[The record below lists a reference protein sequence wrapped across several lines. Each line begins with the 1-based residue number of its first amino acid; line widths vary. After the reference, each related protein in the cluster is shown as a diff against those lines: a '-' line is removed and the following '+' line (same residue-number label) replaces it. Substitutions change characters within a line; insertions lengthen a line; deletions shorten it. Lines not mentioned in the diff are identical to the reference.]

1 MTESGHAMEYFVVF
15 PDDDGASAV
24 AGSLPGEPSAVLRY
38 PSGRLWL
45 VASQHFTTI
54 TLVRAGARAF
64 LTIGPGPLSHAET
77 ARAERDLAAAT
88 GVAGLTPAISALP
101 GIHHVVAAVDG
112 ELRVQGTA
120 SGTRRVYHANVRGL
134 TVFSDRAEVLAAL
147 TGAEIDE
154 GALVARLL
162 EPLPHPLGERV
173 LWRGVHAVPPGHFVT
188 GAARVTRWWTP
199 PEPDGSAADGALAV
213 RAALT
218 VSVRAFCRERGS
230 VLSELSGGYD
240 STAVTALTH
249 REHPG
254 ALLAVT
260 VSSRDAFGSDQF
272 WADKAVAGLPGLTQR
287 VLAPSDLPL
296 TYSSLLGSAD
306 RLDEPSVVVANRT
319 ALRTMI
325 DIGRGIG
332 AEVYLTG
339 HGGDHLFCGHPALVR
354 DLLRTRPVAALRRL
368 AAYRAMLAWPLPEI
382 ARQLASRRGYRRWLA
397 GSLRGSTALDFSTPT
412 LDWGITSTL
421 HPWLTAHG
429 RALVSGEVRLAAR
442 QATPLA
448 AGRGRHAELDAIA
461 QGARFIRA
469 LTDISAGLGLPLA
482 APFFDDRVIEAAL
495 TVNLGDRVD
504 PWQYK
509 PVLREAMRGIVPA
522 TVLERTSKD
531 EGSLDTELGMRDGS
545 TDVRE
550 LWTDSRLAARGLID
564 ADRLRTLCAQPDAPE
579 LADGALDTTIA
590 CEVWLRAQENLSTE
604 RERSHDVATA

>member
-1 MTESGHAMEYFVVF
+1 MKESGHAMEYFVVF

-24 AGSLPGEPSAVLRY
+24 AGSLPGLPEAVLRY
-38 PSGRLWL
+38 PSGRPWL
-45 VASQHFTTI
+45 VASRRFTTI
-54 TLVRAGARAF
+54 TLVRAGARAIA
-64 LTIGPGPLSHAET
+64 TIGPGPLSQAEA
-77 ARAERDLAAAT
+77 ARAERDLAATT
-88 GVAGLTPAISALP
+88 GVAGLTSTICALP
-101 GIHHVVAAVDG
+101 GIHHIVAAVDG

-120 SGTRRVYHANVRGL
+120 SGTRRVYHAKVRGL
-134 TVFSDRAEVLAAL
+134 TVFSDRAELLAAL

-154 GALVARLL
+154 GALAARLL
-162 EPLPHPLGERV
+162 EPLPHPLGERP

-188 GAARVTRWWTP
+188 GTARVTRWWTP
-199 PEPDGSAADGALAV
+199 PAPEGSAADGALAV
-213 RAALT
+213 QAALT
-218 VSVRAFCRERGS
+218 ASVRAFCRERGT

-240 STAVTALTH
+240 STAVTALAH
-249 REHPG
+249 REHAG

-272 WADKAVAGLPGLTQR
+272 WAEKAVAGLPGLTQR
-287 VLAPSDLPL
+287 VLAPSDMPL
-296 TYSSLLGSAD
+296 TYANLLGSAD
-306 RLDEPSVVVANRT
+306 HLDEPSVVVANRA

-325 DIGRGIG
+325 GIGRGVH

-354 DLLRTRPVAALRRL
+354 DLFRTRPVAALRRL
-368 AAYRAMLAWPLPEI
+368 AAYRAMLSWPLPEI
-382 ARQLASRRGYRRWLA
+382 TRQLASRRGYRRWLA
-397 GSLRGSTALDFSTPT
+397 DSLRGSTALDFSTPALT
-412 LDWGITSTL
+412 WGITSTL

-429 RALVSGEVRLAAR
+429 RALVHREVRMAAEH
-442 QATPLA
+442 ATPLA
-448 AGRGRHAELDAIA
+448 AGQGRHAELDAIA

-495 TVNLGDRVD
+495 AVNLADRVD

-522 TVLERTSKD
+522 AVLDRTSKD

-545 TDVRE
+545 TDVRA
-550 LWTDSRLAARGLID
+550 LWTDSRLAARGLVD
-564 ADRLRTLCAQPDAPE
+564 AVRLRELCAHPDAPE

-590 CEVWLRAQENLSTE
+590 CEVWLRAQENMTTE
-604 RERSHDVATA
+604 KEQSHGVATA